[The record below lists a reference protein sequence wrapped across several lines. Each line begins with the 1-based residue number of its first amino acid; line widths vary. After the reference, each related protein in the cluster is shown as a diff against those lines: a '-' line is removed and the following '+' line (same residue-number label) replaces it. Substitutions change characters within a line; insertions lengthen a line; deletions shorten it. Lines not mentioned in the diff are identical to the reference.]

1 VAVTGCLATAYMD
14 LRSIP
19 LSFFPIPKPKQLASL
34 VPSSRRTIC
43 SWHLRMA
50 HQLYT
55 PTEYNQRLLTNPS
68 TMGYYKIY
76 SHGQMKKTN
85 LNYRRSASHKL
96 FSSLFFFA
104 RGKLFPSM
112 FGSVLERLFLV
123 HDFAVDL
130 ASASVPTRTRLAE
143 YHDQKDWW
151 EKNCRCSGRSGL
163 PGQETSARIAISR
176 VR

>member
-1 VAVTGCLATAYMD
+1 MAVTGCLVTAYMD
-14 LRSIP
+14 LRSNP
-19 LSFFPIPKPKQLASL
+19 FSFFLHTKPKQLARL
-34 VPSSRRTIC
+34 VPSSGRTMC

-55 PTEYNQRLLTNPS
+55 PTEYKQRLSTNSS

-76 SHGQMKKTN
+76 SHGQRKKTN

-112 FGSVLERLFLV
+112 LGRCWKDCFSFMTLQSIWLMLLCPHVL
-123 HDFAVDL
+123 
-130 ASASVPTRTRLAE
+130 
-143 YHDQKDWW
+143 
-151 EKNCRCSGRSGL
+151 G
-163 PGQETSARIAISR
+163 
-176 VR
+176 